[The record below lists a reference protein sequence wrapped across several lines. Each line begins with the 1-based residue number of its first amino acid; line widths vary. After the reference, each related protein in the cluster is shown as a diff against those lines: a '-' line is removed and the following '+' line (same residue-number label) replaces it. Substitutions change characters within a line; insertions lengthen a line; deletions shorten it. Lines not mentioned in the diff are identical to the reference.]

1 MLNDKGMHQSIGMYN
16 PEFEHDA
23 CGVGFVAN
31 IKGEKSHEIV
41 QNGIEILENL
51 KHRGAVGCDPKT
63 GDGAGITTQI
73 PHEFFVKECARL
85 DYDLPDRGNYGVGLV
100 FLPTIAEDRHIVEQV
115 IESTVI
121 DEDQVFLG
129 LRDVPVND
137 DEIGSVAKSVM
148 PVFKHIIVER
158 GEDIDPE
165 DFERKLVVIRKR
177 IGLRIRAMDFGQKNY
192 FYICNLSSKSIIY
205 KGQLMA
211 EQLRTFFP
219 DLSDI
224 NYKSSIALVHS
235 RYSTNTFPTWAL
247 AHPFRMIAHNGEINT
262 LKGNKNWFNAR
273 EGLFKGSEFEDDLIK
288 IAPII
293 APSKSDSA
301 AFDNVLEALVH
312 SGRSLPHALM
322 MMIPEAFSAGIQ
334 MSEEKEAF
342 YEYHSCLME
351 PWDGPSAICFTDG
364 RYIGSILD
372 RNGLRPLRYWI
383 TDSDKIVMASE
394 TGTLDIEEKSVL
406 KKGRIQPGKI
416 FLVDTEE
423 GRIIRDEE
431 IKNEIVNKQ
440 DYKKWIDENLIIL
453 KDQKLEHTTPPDDP
467 ADVLTKQKI
476 FGYTLEDIKYIIKP
490 MAQDGKEATG
500 SMGADTPLAILSKKP
515 QLLFNYF
522 KQQFAQ
528 VTNPPIDPIREEIVM
543 SQQVILGPEQNILSE
558 SPLHCKRLKL
568 RRPVITNQGLN
579 RIRSLDNNNLI
590 SETISL
596 VYPINKIGGLERALS
611 EVFIRTDKL
620 VEQGVS
626 LIILSDKGVDK
637 DNLPIPSLLACSGL
651 HHHLVK
657 KGTRTKVS
665 IILETGEAREVHHF
679 TTLIGFGANAIN
691 PYLAFEIIRDHWNK
705 DEFENISLD
714 DAEENYLD
722 AISKGLFKV
731 ISKMGI
737 STIQSYCGAQIFE
750 AVGLDLQVVQK
761 YFTGTVSRI
770 GGIGID
776 LVEKEAR
783 LKHDFAFSTSFPGLE
798 SGGFYSWREEG
809 EIHQWNPQT
818 ISILQQSVRSNDY
831 KIYKKYASIVNDTT
845 KNYGQL
851 RSYLRFKERKSIPIE
866 EVEPISEIV
875 KRFATGAM
883 SYGSISKEAHETLA
897 IAMNKLGGFSNTGEG
912 GEDPARFLVDKDG
925 NLKRSKIKQI
935 AQGRFGVTIEY
946 LVNAD
951 QLQIKMAQGAK
962 PGEGGQL
969 PGHKVSKEIAK
980 TRYTTEG
987 VGLISPPPHHDIYS
1001 IEDLAQ
1007 LIYDLKKSNPTADV
1021 SVKLVSEAGVGT
1033 IAAGVSKGKADHIL
1047 ISGYEGGTGASPLTS
1062 IKHAGLPMELGIAET
1077 QQVLVM
1083 NDLRTRV
1090 RIQVDG
1096 QLKSGRDVVIA
1107 AMLGA
1112 DEFGFATSAL
1122 ITMGCIMLRKCHL
1135 NTCSAGIATQ
1145 DKDLRKEFKGKPE
1158 DVINYFNFIAEEVR
1172 EIMAELGIRKFN
1184 DLIGKADFLRKA
1196 HKIDHWKAKYLDLTN
1211 ILHRMDVPVKK
1222 PIYHSEKQ
1230 IHTLN
1235 KSFDNR
1241 LIESS
1246 KKAIQKGIP
1255 VRFSA
1260 QVRNENRTIGT
1271 MLSSTIAKKYGLKG
1285 LKDDTIT
1292 IDFEGSAG
1300 QSFGAFLSRGLTFN
1314 LEGDANDYVGKGLS
1328 GGKLV
1333 IKQHE
1338 ESKLDPGKNIIVGN
1352 VVLYGAISGEAYISG
1367 KAGERFAVRNS
1378 GANVVVEGIGDH
1390 GCEYMT
1396 GGRVVI
1402 LGKTGRNFAAGMSG
1416 GIAYVWDQNNN
1427 FRDLCNMDM
1436 IDLFPLKSQVDKNE
1450 LRGFIINHFE
1460 KTNSKVAK
1468 KILDNWM
1475 EVESQFVKVFP
1486 KDYQRVLAK
1495 QSAENKDEELLSE
1508 NIK

>member
-1 MLNDKGMHQSIGMYN
+1 MLKNKPKNIGMYY

-23 CGVGFVAN
+23 CGLGFVAN
-31 IKGEKSHEIV
+31 IKGKKSHEIV
-41 QNGIEILENL
+41 LNGIEVLENL
-51 KHRGAVGCDPKT
+51 RHRGAVGCDPKT

-73 PHEFFVKECARL
+73 PHEFFLKECDRL
-85 DYDLPDRGNYGVGLV
+85 DIDLPKVGDYGVGTV

-115 IESTVI
+115 IESIV
-121 DEDQVFLG
+121 ESEEQRFLG

-137 DEIGSVAKSVM
+137 SEIGEVAKSVM
-148 PVFKHIIVER
+148 PIFKHILVER
-158 GEDIDPE
+158 GEFTNKE
-165 DFERKLVVIRKR
+165 NFERKLVVIRKK
-177 IGLRIRAMDFGQKNY
+177 IGLKIRAMEFGQKNY
-192 FYICNLSSKSIIY
+192 FYINNLSSKTIIY

-211 EQLRTFFP
+211 EQLRSFFP
-219 DLSDI
+219 DLNDPI
-224 NYKSSIALVHS
+224 YKSAIALVHS

-273 EGLFKGSEFEDDLIK
+273 ESLFTKSKFGDDLKK
-288 IAPII
+288 IAPLI

-301 AFDNVLEALVH
+301 AFDNVLEVLVH

-322 MMIPEAFSAGIQ
+322 MMIPEAVTDGVQ
-334 MSEEKEAF
+334 MSDEKRAF

-372 RNGLRPLRYWI
+372 RNGLRPLRYYI
-383 TDSDKIVMASE
+383 TENDKIVMASE
-394 TGTLDIEEKSVL
+394 TGTLNIEEKNIL

-423 GRIIRDEE
+423 GRIIKDEE
-431 IKNEIVNKQ
+431 IKNEIVKKQ
-440 DYKKWIDENLIIL
+440 EYQKWLDENLIIL
-453 KDQKLEHTTPPDDP
+453 RDQKLEHTEPPDDP
-467 ADVLTKQKI
+467 ADVLTKEKI
-476 FGYTLEDIKYIIKP
+476 FGYTLEDIKFIVKP

-543 SQQVILGPEQNILSE
+543 SQQVILGPEQNILE
-558 SPLHCKRLKL
+558 ETPLHCKRLKL
-568 RRPVITNQGLN
+568 RRPVITNQGLSK
-579 RIRSLDNNNLI
+579 IRSVENDNLK
-590 SETISL
+590 SATISL
-596 VYPINKIGGLERALS
+596 VYPVKKIGGLERALS
-611 EVFIRTDKL
+611 EVFIKTDKL

-626 LIILSDKGVDK
+626 LIILSDKGVNK
-637 DNLPIPSLLACSGL
+637 DHLPIPSLLACSGL

-679 TTLIGFGANAIN
+679 TTLIGFGANVIN
-691 PYLAFEIIRDHWNK
+691 PYLAFEIIRDLWNK
-705 DEFENISLD
+705 GEFENISLD
-714 DAEENYLD
+714 KAEENYLE

-750 AVGLDLQVVQK
+750 AVGLDLQLVQK

-770 GGIGID
+770 GGIGLDI
-776 LVEKEAR
+776 VEKEAR
-783 LKHDFAFSTSFPGLE
+783 LKHEFAFSSSFLGLE
-798 SGGFYSWREEG
+798 SGGFYAWREEG
-809 EIHQWNPQT
+809 ESHQWNPAT
-818 ISILQQSVRSNDY
+818 IAQLQNAVRSNDFES
-831 KIYKKYASIVNDTT
+831 YKKFASTVNDPQ
-845 KNYGQL
+845 KNYGLL
-851 RSYLRFKERKSIPIE
+851 RSYLKFKERKSIPIE
-866 EVEPISEIV
+866 EVEPATEIV

-897 IAMNKLGGFSNTGEG
+897 IAMNKIGGYSNTGEG
-912 GEDPARFLVDKDG
+912 GEDPERFTIDKDG
-925 NLKRSKIKQI
+925 SLRRSKIKQI

-969 PGHKVSKEIAK
+969 PGYKVSKEIAK

-1007 LIYDLKKSNPTADV
+1007 LIYDLKKSNPSADI

-1083 NDLRTRV
+1083 NDLRTRIKV
-1090 RIQVDG
+1090 QVDG
-1096 QLKSGRDVVIA
+1096 QLKTGRDVVIA

-1122 ITMGCIMLRKCHL
+1122 ISMGCIMLRKCHL
-1135 NTCSAGIATQ
+1135 NTCSVGIATQ
-1145 DKDLRKEFKGKPE
+1145 NEDLRKEFRGRPE
-1158 DVINYFNFIAEEVR
+1158 HVINYFTFIAEEVR
-1172 EIMAELGIRKFN
+1172 EIMAKLGIRKFD
-1184 DLIGKADFLRKA
+1184 DLIGKSDYLRKIY
-1196 HKIDHWKAKYLDLTN
+1196 KIDHWKAKYLDLSN
-1211 ILHRMDVPVKK
+1211 LLHKIDVPVNK
-1222 PIYHSEKQ
+1222 PIHHSEKQ
-1230 IHTLN
+1230 LHELD
-1235 KSFDNR
+1235 KSFDKR

-1246 KKAIQKGIP
+1246 KKAIEKGIP

-1260 QVRNENRTIGT
+1260 SIRNENRTIGT

-1285 LKDDTIT
+1285 LKEDTII

-1300 QSFGAFLSRGLTFN
+1300 QSFGAFLSHGITFI
-1314 LEGDANDYVGKGLS
+1314 LEGDSNDYVGKGLS
-1328 GGKLV
+1328 GGKIIV
-1333 IKQHE
+1333 KPHE
-1338 ESKLDPGKNIIVGN
+1338 ESKLEAERNIIVGN
-1352 VVLYGAISGEAYISG
+1352 VVLYGAITGNMFING

-1402 LGKTGRNFAAGMSG
+1402 LGSTGRNFAAGMSG
-1416 GIAYVWDQNNN
+1416 GIAYVWDIFGN
-1427 FRDLCNMDM
+1427 FRDKCNMEM
-1436 IDLFPLKSQVDKNE
+1436 IDLYPVESQEDKNE
-1450 LRGFIINHFE
+1450 IRGLIIKHFE
-1460 KTNSKVAK
+1460 YTNSRVAK
-1468 KILDNWM
+1468 KVLDNWL
-1475 EVESQFVKVFP
+1475 EVEPQFIKVLP

-1495 QSAENKDEELLSE
+1495 QKQVQEKQLLSE
-1508 NIK
+1508 GIN